1 VSSNTYYSGTDSGDG
16 GAMMAGY
23 SSDTARWGYTPPAMD
38 TKASNPAAFG
48 SGHRAGW
55 NMAYADG
62 MVRTISF
69 SIDPTLHA
77 NLSGRNDGPGVI
89 AIPPK

>member
-1 VSSNTYYSGTDSGDG
+1 
-16 GAMMAGY
+16 
-23 SSDTARWGYTPPAMD
+23 MD